1 MMTDVF
7 VSTCVGL
14 SPLSGHCRSWWGWL
28 RQNRLEPSWLLG
40 TTAAVT
46 CRSPLVLKQQA
57 LTLPGSG
64 KDVNVTILSCVISLI
79 SGRKYQVLH
88 LNSSLQ
94 RWSLVD
100 QKSVLLCL
108 FRLECE

>member
-1 MMTDVF
+1 MTDVF
-7 VSTCVGL
+7 VSTVGL
-14 SPLSGHCRSWWGWL
+14 LPLSGRCRSWWGWL

-40 TTAAVT
+40 MIAAVT

-64 KDVNVTILSCVISLI
+64 KDVNLTILSFVISLR
-79 SGRKYQVLH
+79 SGRKYQALD
-88 LNSSLQ
+88 LNSSLR

-100 QKSVLLCL
+100 QKSVQVCL
-108 FRLECE
+108 FSLECE